1 MLLRRL
7 VAGGATL
14 RYHGDFDWGGL
25 RIAGALRRRVP
36 WEPWRYTASD
46 YRAVVGAGVGL
57 VRGWSRLSGPAAES
71 PWDEG
76 LAVALAEHGV
86 RVEEEAVLPD
96 LLSDLRSPTK
106 R

>member
-1 MLLRRL
+1 M
-7 VAGGATL
+7 